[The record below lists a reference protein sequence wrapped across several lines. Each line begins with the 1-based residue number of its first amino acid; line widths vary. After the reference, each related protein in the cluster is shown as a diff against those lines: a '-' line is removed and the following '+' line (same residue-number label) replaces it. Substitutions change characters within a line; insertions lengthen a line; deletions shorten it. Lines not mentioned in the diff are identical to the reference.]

1 MNGQGRV
8 ETLVGEGL
16 FEFGDR
22 DGVGPQVRLQHALG
36 VEYHAGKVYVADTYN
51 NKLKVLDPA
60 TRRCETFLGGGKEPL
75 FDEPA
80 GLSFA
85 AGKLYVADTN
95 AHRIRVVDLAT
106 KAVTTLDL
114 SGVEPPPP
122 QKEWLPPEAEKK

>member
-51 NKLKVLDPA
+51 NKLKVLDPK
-60 TRRCETFLGGGKEPL
+60 TRRVETFPGGDKEPL

-85 AGKLYVADTN
+85 GGKLYVADTN

-106 KAVTTLDL
+106 KAVTTLGL

-122 QKEWLPPEAEKK
+122 QKEWLPPETK